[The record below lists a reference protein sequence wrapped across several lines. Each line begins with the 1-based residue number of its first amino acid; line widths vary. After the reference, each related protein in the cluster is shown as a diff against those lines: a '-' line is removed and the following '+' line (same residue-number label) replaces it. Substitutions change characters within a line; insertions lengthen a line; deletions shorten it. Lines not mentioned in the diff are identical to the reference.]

1 VERVAALRWG
11 ILTHVPD
18 RKHLPARLLQLAV
31 GLLLYGFSIAI
42 YVRSELGLDPWDVF
56 HQGIADHT
64 GISFGM
70 VVVLVGVI
78 VLALW
83 LPLRARPGIG
93 TIANV
98 LAVGTVAD
106 LVLAHVGSPH
116 DLGGRIAMLVAAVAG
131 NAIATGLYIGSG
143 LGAGPRDGLTVAV
156 VARTGWSIRVTRTAV
171 EVAVLAAGVGLG
183 GTIGIGT
190 LLYAVAIGPLT
201 HLTIPFF
208 SRDRRLHERARVAA
222 CAAS

>member
-1 VERVAALRWG
+1 MADGR
-11 ILTHVPD
+11 
-18 RKHLPARLLQLAV
+18 HLPARLLQLAV
-31 GLLLYGFSIAI
+31 GLLLYGLSIAV

-56 HQGIADHT
+56 HQGVSDHT

-70 VVVLVGVI
+70 VVVLLGGV

-98 LAVGTVAD
+98 IVVGSVAD
-106 LVLAHVGSPH
+106 VVLAHVGSPH
-116 DLGGRIAMLVAAVAG
+116 DLGPRIAMLGFAVVG

-143 LGAGPRDGLTVAV
+143 LGAGPRDGLTVAL
-156 VARTGWSIRVTRTAV
+156 VARTGWSIRATRTAI
-171 EVAVLAAGVGLG
+171 EVAVLAVGIALG
-183 GTIGIGT
+183 GTIGVGT

-208 SRDRRLHERARVAA
+208 SRDLRAAEASRVPA
-222 CAAS
+222 CISS